1 MNLDNFQVCD
11 RDLSDDLLSRY
22 LGVNSIAVDT
32 ETMGLVPGR
41 DRLCLIQLCDPSGF
55 VTAIRIFRGQTE
67 APNLKKVMESRVKK
81 SRAGIGRH
89 RIRQNRSEF

>member
-32 ETMGLVPGR
+32 ETMGLIPGR

-55 VTAIRIFRGQTE
+55 VTA
-67 APNLKKVMESRVKK
+67 
-81 SRAGIGRH
+81 
-89 RIRQNRSEF
+89 